1 MLPPGQTMGRGDGG
15 ELHHDQHGVHRHFTD
30 LEQGSGP
37 GQGQGQRPFQGQEL
51 GQGQENLLLPPSQRN
66 NNNNHLRGNQPFKE
80 DGNPLNP
87 SSADGEEEAVPI
99 TVVLN
104 PRSFSI
110 EGRGV
115 NGWMTYQLCTPFL

>member
-30 LEQGSGP
+30 LEQGPGP
-37 GQGQGQRPFQGQEL
+37 GQGQRPFQGQEL

-66 NNNNHLRGNQPFKE
+66 NNNNNNNNHLRGNQPFKE

-87 SSADGEEEAVPI
+87 GEEEEAVPI

-115 NGWMTYQLCTPFL
+115 GVNG